1 MNPMTKTSQAL
12 EMSKNV
18 EKRYEMIQAH
28 TKFGKPIRAV
38 VTDYHTSIGTYYHWA
53 HRFEKEG
60 ILGLIDKKRGAE
72 VPHNKTPVEQEM
84 EIIKIAAAHETLD
97 AIDILDI
104 VSDKHGFK
112 GTVWTVERILRKHK
126 LNRKKGKRSKKT
138 IEKKKMLIRSQ
149 KLRLGK

>member
-1 MNPMTKTSQAL
+1 MTQISQIL
-12 EMSKNV
+12 ELSKNV
-18 EKRYEMIQAH
+18 ERRYEMIQAH
-28 TKFGKPIRAV
+28 TKFGKTIRAV
-38 VTDYHTSIGTYYHWA
+38 VMEYHTSIGAYYHWS

-84 EIIKIAAAHETLD
+84 EIIKIAAANETLD
-97 AIDILDI
+97 AIDIIEI
-104 VSDKHGFK
+104 VSEKHGFN

-138 IEKKKMLIRSQ
+138 IEKKKKLIRSQ
-149 KLRLGK
+149 KLRLGR